1 MSELQQINQWP
12 VDTVA
17 GALIHSGEVIDK
29 AGDTSRQFPVASVTK
44 LVSAY
49 AVMMAVEEGA
59 VDLKQPAGPEG
70 STLEH
75 LLAHASGVKF
85 DSREQQKP
93 VGERRIYSSAGYEWA
108 AEIVEGATGIEF
120 AEYLREGVCEPLGMS
135 STRLEDLAGHGL
147 VSTVE
152 DLAAFAAEVHDPQL
166 LHPSTVADMRRVHF
180 PGLRGIVPGYGSFKD
195 CTWGLGFE
203 IRGEKDHW
211 MGALPADATGHFGM
225 SGTYLWLAGDYAMVA
240 LTDRDFGDW
249 AKPLWNETN
258 TKIWEAL

>member
-1 MSELQQINQWP
+1 MSELELLRQWS
-12 VDTVA
+12 VDNVA
-17 GALIHSGEVIDK
+17 GALLKCGDVLDEV
-29 AGDTSRQFPVASVTK
+29 GDATREFPVASVTK

-49 AVMMAVEEGA
+49 AIMLAVEEGA
-59 VDLKQPAGPEG
+59 VELEQPAGPEG
-70 STLEH
+70 ATLEH

-108 AEIVEGATGIEF
+108 AEIVEEATGIEF

-135 STRLEDLAGHGL
+135 STRLEGSAGHGL
-147 VSTVE
+147 ISTVQ
-152 DLAAFAAEVHDPQL
+152 DLAAFAAEVQDPQL

-180 PGLRGIVPGYGSFKD
+180 GGLRGIVPGYGSFKD

-240 LTDRDFGDW
+240 LTDREFGDW

-258 TKIWEAL
+258 SKIWQAL

>member
-17 GALIHSGEVIDK
+17 GALIHSGEMIDTV
-29 AGDTSRQFPVASVTK
+29 GDTSRQFPVASVTK

-108 AEIVEGATGIEF
+108 AEIVEEATGIEF

-135 STRLEDLAGHGL
+135 STRLEGSAGHGL

-152 DLAAFAAEVHDPQL
+152 DLAAFAAEVQDSQL

-180 PGLRGIVPGYGSFKD
+180 AGLRGIVPGYGSFKD

-225 SGTYLWLAGDYAMVA
+225 SGTYLWLAGDYAMVVLA
-240 LTDRDFGDW
+240 DREFGDW

-258 TKIWEAL
+258 TKIWQAL

>member
-29 AGDTSRQFPVASVTK
+29 AGDTSRRFPVASVTK

-93 VGERRIYSSAGYEWA
+93 VGERRIYSSAG
-108 AEIVEGATGIEF
+108 
-120 AEYLREGVCEPLGMS
+120 
-135 STRLEDLAGHGL
+135 
-147 VSTVE
+147 
-152 DLAAFAAEVHDPQL
+152 
-166 LHPSTVADMRRVHF
+166 
-180 PGLRGIVPGYGSFKD
+180 
-195 CTWGLGFE
+195 
-203 IRGEKDHW
+203 
-211 MGALPADATGHFGM
+211 
-225 SGTYLWLAGDYAMVA
+225 
-240 LTDRDFGDW
+240 
-249 AKPLWNETN
+249 
-258 TKIWEAL
+258 